1 MKKILFIVI
10 LLIITAACSNNSKG
24 VREYAEEEPMLIA
37 WQTNISNHRL
47 WADNLGL
54 MEDDSVRIRILVE
67 KLRIQAKANDT
78 LVVSCLMLSDAAQD
92 TVVQMYGIK

>member
-1 MKKILFIVI
+1 MKKILFILI
-10 LLIITAACSNNSKG
+10 LLIITTACNNSHEAK
-24 VREYAEEEPMLIA
+24 EYADEEPILVA

-47 WADNLGL
+47 WADNLGYI
-54 MEDDSVRIRILVE
+54 EDDSVEIQTLVE

-78 LVVSCLMLSDAAQD
+78 LVVSCLMISDAAED

>member
-1 MKKILFIVI
+1 MKKILFIAI
-10 LLIITAACSNNSKG
+10 LLIVTTACSNNHKIEG
-24 VREYAEEEPMLIA
+24 YADEEPMLFV
-37 WQTNISNHRL
+37 WQTNISSHRL

-54 MEDDSVRIRILVE
+54 IEDDSVEIQALVE